1 MRVIILNG
9 SPKAVSTAW
18 PFSSG
23 CSFDEMRIV
32 WLSKSRIVCEAFVA
46 ERIQVLW
53 DGNAVL
59 DDEAGHGTSACLAP
73 DGLHLQVIPLTDIE
87 QGLNNVYFPADALPV
102 EQMLVFFRCEV
113 YQNAVIGLDGF
124 YQHVSQSA
132 LPESEH
138 ILILAAGQLNMS
150 LHPIGENAVQ
160 WAKQAI

>member
-1 MRVIILNG
+1 MLNQMTYLRPYL
-9 SPKAVSTAW
+9 SPT
-18 PFSSG
+18 SG
-23 CSFDEMRIV
+23 CSFDEMRKV
-32 WLSKSRIVCEAFVA
+32 RLSKSWIVCEAFVA

-59 DDEAGHGTSACLAP
+59 DDESRHGTSACLGP
-73 DGLHLQVIPLTDIE
+73 DGLHLQVIPLADIE
-87 QGLNNVYFPADALPV
+87 QGLNNMHFPADALPV

-124 YQHVSQSA
+124 YQYVSQSA

-150 LHPIGENAVQ
+150 LHPIGENAVSSTCPS
-160 WAKQAI
+160 IR